1 MYKPEVMFSLED
13 TYGHGKRLHFI
24 KKAIEDYCKKRGEN
38 KKQIKILDIG
48 CGTGVGITFPI
59 ASLGYNITGADID
72 KSSVD
77 YANKVNIYQNA
88 YFRKGSLG
96 SLPHLTDF
104 DVIICSEVLE
114 HVPNPKEFLL
124 LLKSRLKKDSIIIL
138 TVPNGY
144 GWFEFEKFLYE
155 KCGPKY
161 VLKILRNI
169 VLFSKYLLTRI
180 GLIFSK
186 DSTKYLPPTTLNQ
199 KDIHLQRFTLKR
211 LNHLFL
217 KSNLKSVKIGKAT
230 VFGGP
235 ISETLFGWCKTF
247 LKLNNWL
254 GDKSPYF
261 LVLDW
266 YFILENIN

>member
-1 MYKPEVMFSLED
+1 MYKPEMMFSFED

-24 KKAIEDYCKKRGEN
+24 RQSIEDYCQQN
-38 KKQIKILDIG
+38 KKNKQDIKILDIG
-48 CGTGVGITFPI
+48 CGTGIGITLPI
-59 ASLGYNITGADID
+59 ASLGYNIIGVDID
-72 KSSVD
+72 KNSI
-77 YANKVNIYQNA
+77 AWAKKENIYPNA
-88 YFRKGSLG
+88 GFECGLLG
-96 SLPHLTDF
+96 NLSHLTDF
-104 DVIICSEVLE
+104 DAIICSEVLE
-114 HVPNPKEFLL
+114 HVPNPKEFLI

-169 VLFSKYLLTRI
+169 VLFLKYLLTKMRF
-180 GLIFSK
+180 IFLK
-186 DSTKYLPPTTLNQ
+186 DSTRYLPLTTLNQ

-211 LNHLFL
+211 LSHLFL
-217 KSNLKSVKIGKAT
+217 KCNLKSVKIGKAT

-235 ISETLFGWCKTF
+235 ISEVLFGWCKTF

-266 YFILENIN
+266 YFILENTN